1 MLKSYRSEISAL
13 VRVTQQLFTIQFI
26 PSILGKLTEDKVGI
40 EFSSSETQDS
50 LWEACLKEDRAPGCK
65 KILYEEP
72 A

>member
-13 VRVTQQLFTIQFI
+13 VRVTQQLLTIQFI

-50 LWEACLKEDRAPGCK
+50 P
-65 KILYEEP
+65 
-72 A
+72 